1 MATKLKF
8 NVQGDLSNN
17 PILVKDPNG
26 TYEAPNSYQL
36 PHRYYYD
43 VATDSVKDK
52 YSGKTDRQVQE
63 IDHAAAVALAT
74 ELGLTPPPAL
84 PTN

>member
-8 NVQGDLSNN
+8 NVQGDLVNN
-17 PILVKDPNG
+17 PILVEDPNG

-43 VATDSVKDK
+43 SATDSIKDR
-52 YSGKTDRQVQE
+52 YAGKTDRQVQE
-63 IDHAAAVALAT
+63 IEHAEAVALAA
-74 ELGLTPPPAL
+74 ERGLPPPPPL
-84 PTN
+84 PAA